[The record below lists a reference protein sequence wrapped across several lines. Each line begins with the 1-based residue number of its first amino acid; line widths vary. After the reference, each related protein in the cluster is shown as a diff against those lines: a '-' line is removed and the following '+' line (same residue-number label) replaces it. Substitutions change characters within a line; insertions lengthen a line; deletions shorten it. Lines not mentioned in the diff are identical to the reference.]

1 MSNPCIV
8 CGNKTHRH
16 TTMTHIFTAP
26 NGEKVLID
34 NIPVTECTQC
44 GEQTLSFE
52 TTQHIMEIVQAAS
65 DHVLS
70 AVREMPVYEYA

>member
-1 MSNPCIV
+1 LHCLNTRYERRTI
-8 CGNKTHRH
+8 THV
-16 TTMTHIFTAP
+16 FTAS

-52 TTQHIMEIVQAAS
+52 TTEHIMEIVNAAS
-65 DHVLS
+65 NHSLS
-70 AVREMPVYEYA
+70 AAREMPVYEYA